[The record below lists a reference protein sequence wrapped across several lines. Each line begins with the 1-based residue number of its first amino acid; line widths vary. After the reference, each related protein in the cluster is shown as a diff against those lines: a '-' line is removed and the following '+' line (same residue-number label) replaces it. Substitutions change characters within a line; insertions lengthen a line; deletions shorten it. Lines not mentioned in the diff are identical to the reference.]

1 MTIMDDDQTT
11 LFDRAGELARS
22 FHESRRRRLQEPG
35 PDRPWFF
42 HPLGYWIDVG
52 YNGAIPEY
60 DQPQAIID
68 PRTVEFAKR
77 MGSLSRITKIWEDE
91 EAMVFIS
98 LAVTNNYRILR
109 GKFSH
114 LIWILNRGG

>member
-1 MTIMDDDQTT
+1 MNAHQTT

-22 FHESRRRRLQEPG
+22 FHEARRRRLKEPG

-42 HPLGYWIDVG
+42 HPLGYWIDVS

-60 DQPQAIID
+60 DRPQAIID
-68 PRTVEFAKR
+68 PRTVAFAKR
-77 MGSLSRITKIWEDE
+77 MGSLSRITKIWEDK

-98 LAVTNNYRILR
+98 LVIINNYRISR
-109 GKFSH
+109 GRFSH